1 MNPPTSPLT
10 YPITAPS
17 AEVRAAVEQAAG
29 YAAGASAAATRRA
42 YTADWTDWRRWC
54 EAAGVAPLP
63 TSPAVV
69 GAYLADMAHRGLA
82 VATIARR
89 LSAIA
94 TAHRQAGHHL
104 DIRHPAVRDVLK
116 GIRRRHGTAPRKAR
130 AATTPIVKALVSTCG
145 DGALIDIRDRAVV
158 LLGFASALRRS
169 ELVALEVDD
178 VEFGA
183 DGARLR
189 IRRSKGDPE
198 GAGETVGVLATGT
211 ATCPVAALQMWL
223 RAAGIAS
230 GPVFRSLDR
239 HGNLRTRMS
248 GEAVAMAVQRRAAMA
263 GLDPAGFSAHS
274 LRAGLATS
282 AAAAGVPEADI
293 QRQTRHKSV
302 QVLRGYVRHGSV
314 FRNNASGAVGL

>member
-1 MNPPTSPLT
+1 M
-10 YPITAPS
+10 
-17 AEVRAAVEQAAG
+17 
-29 YAAGASAAATRRA
+29 
-42 YTADWTDWRRWC
+42 
-54 EAAGVAPLP
+54 
-63 TSPAVV
+63 
-69 GAYLADMAHRGLA
+69 
-82 VATIARR
+82 
-89 LSAIA
+89 
-94 TAHRQAGHHL
+94 
-104 DIRHPAVRDVLK
+104 RDVLK

-169 ELVALEVDD
+169 ELVALQVDD

-183 DGARLR
+183 DGAQLR
-189 IRRSKGDPE
+189 IRRS
-198 GAGETVGVLATGT
+198 
-211 ATCPVAALQMWL
+211 
-223 RAAGIAS
+223 
-230 GPVFRSLDR
+230 
-239 HGNLRTRMS
+239 N
-248 GEAVAMAVQRRAAMA
+248 MAVQCHAAMA